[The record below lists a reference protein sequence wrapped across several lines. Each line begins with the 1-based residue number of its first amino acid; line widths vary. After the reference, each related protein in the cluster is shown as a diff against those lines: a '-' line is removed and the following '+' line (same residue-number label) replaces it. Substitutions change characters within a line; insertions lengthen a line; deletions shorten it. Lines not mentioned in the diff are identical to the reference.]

1 MKAQDIMSTNPRC
14 VTPEQ
19 DVREA
24 ARIMKDENIGVV
36 PVVEASGS
44 KKLVGMLTDRDIA
57 IRVVAE
63 GRSSAQVREIMS
75 GNPRTAK
82 ASDSVNDVMDL
93 MGREQVRRIPVVDDR
108 GELVGIVAQA
118 DIVRE
123 ARDDDKAESTIE
135 KISEPGGRHQQ

>member
-1 MKAQDIMSTNPRC
+1 MKARDIMSTNPRC

-19 DVREA
+19 DVRDA
-24 ARIMKDENIGVV
+24 ARIMKDENVGVV

-57 IRVVAE
+57 VRVVAE
-63 GRSSAQVREIMS
+63 GKSAAQVREVMS

-82 ASDSVNDVMDL
+82 ASDSVDDVMDL
-93 MGREQVRRIPVVDDR
+93 MGREQVRRVPVVDDR

-118 DIVRE
+118 DIVRQ
-123 ARDDDKAESTIE
+123 AKDDDKAERTIE